1 MKRLLPLFIFLVP
14 LLLSAQKR
22 FTSGQVITAKGEVLK
37 GEIDYRE
44 WVVNPRKI
52 QFKRNGEVKT
62 LFPKDVRSFKV
73 DSKNEIYETAAVLV
87 NQEALDWEE
96 MPQYQTYREVDGKIE
111 MKQDTVF
118 LMVLTRGSV
127 NLYQLMDAKKRTHFY
142 FRKGNGSYEPL
153 IYRKVKIMRPGQL
166 LMPDVLEDNN
176 LPRSLVFED
185 YKGQLKYAIGD
196 CGMLDS
202 AIDKLTYSR
211 SILDV
216 VNRYNECRG
225 QVIYIKPKDRA
236 RHYVYAMAGRTQS
249 TFSLDDANNS
259 IANALPSTW
268 STTLGVGLEF
278 GIPRSNGKFS
288 WKVEALL
295 MNASSSVVTT
305 SGPLDIGAIDTRY
318 TLDLQGFR
326 INALLKYNFITGK
339 IQPFVQAGVG
349 NVSYSKGSFE
359 VRDVSTGTLREQRLL
374 KSEPSLVVGGGVKVY
389 EFFLEARYA
398 SGNDINRTTGYDTK
412 LENFSIVFGYAYP
425 FTK

>member
-1 MKRLLPLFIFLVP
+1 MKRLLLLLVLLMP
-14 LLLSAQKR
+14 LLLGAQKR
-22 FTSGQVITAKGEVLK
+22 FTSGQVVTAKGEVLK
-37 GEIDYRE
+37 GEIGYRE
-44 WVVNPRKI
+44 WVINPRQI
-52 QFKRNGEVKT
+52 RFKKDGEIT
-62 LFPKDVRSFKV
+62 IFSPKDLRSFKV

-87 NQEALDWEE
+87 NEESLDWEE
-96 MPQYQTYREVDGKIE
+96 MPQFQTYSEVDGQIE
-111 MKQDTVF
+111 MKRDTVF
-118 LMVLTRGSV
+118 LMVLTRGAV
-127 NLYQLMDAKKRTHFY
+127 NLYQLIDAKKRTHFY

-196 CGMLDS
+196 CGMMDS

-236 RHYVYAMAGRTQS
+236 RHYVYGMVGRTQT

-259 IANALPSTW
+259 LASTMPSTW
-268 STTLGVGLEF
+268 STSFGLGLEF
-278 GIPRSNGKFS
+278 GIPRTNGKFN

-295 MNASSSVVTT
+295 MSASSSLTTT
-305 SGPLDIGAIDTRY
+305 SGPLDLGASDTRY
-318 TLDLQGFR
+318 LLDLKGLR
-326 INALLKYNFITGK
+326 VNAFLKYNFVTGK
-339 IQPFVQAGVG
+339 IQPFLQAGVG
-349 NVSYSKGSFE
+349 NVSYSKRSFE
-359 VRDVSTGTLREQRLL
+359 VRDIDTGELREQRLL
-374 KSEPSLVVGGGVKVY
+374 KSEPYLTIGTGVKIY
-389 EFFLEARYA
+389 EFFVEARYA
-398 SGNDINRTTGYDTK
+398 TGNDINRTTGYDTK
-412 LENFSIVFGYAYP
+412 LENFSVLLGYAYP